1 MRLNAIT
8 NHLPPNL
15 PFMKSGFTLF
25 LLTLG
30 AFSAHAQD
38 IKKIDEHLANKAI
51 AADTSKKKP
60 WKIGGSLTLGIAQQ
74 NSSYWTGVTEE
85 YAFTL
90 ASAIDMYANMTKGKG
105 TWDNT
110 LKAAYAYTHNQSQ
123 GVRKISDFFDLFSK
137 YGHSLNEKK
146 TMSVAGIFNLR
157 SQFTDGFDY
166 TQTPV
171 RRTSDYF
178 APANLLLTV
187 GLDWKPA
194 KYFSLYFSPFA
205 SRWVIVSNDPYSYS
219 VPGGAGQK
227 PISELYGVDPEEKV
241 DAQFGAFLS
250 ANFNKD
256 LAKNLNYSSRLDFYS
271 NYQNNPGNIDIFWTN
286 TLMYKV
292 TNWLGLSYKWNVAY
306 DDDFTPEGL
315 NGPRVQFL
323 STFGVAITGKF

>member
-1 MRLNAIT
+1 
-8 NHLPPNL
+8 
-15 PFMKSGFTLF
+15 
-25 LLTLG
+25 LT
-30 AFSAHAQD
+30 
-38 IKKIDEHLANKAI
+38 NKAI

-60 WKIGGSLTLGIAQQ
+60 WKIGGSLTLGISQQ

-85 YAFTL
+85 YAFTF
-90 ASAIDMYANMTKGKG
+90 ASAIDMYANMTRGKN

-123 GVRKISDFFDLFSK
+123 GVRKTSDFFDLYSK
-137 YGHSLNEKK
+137 YGHNINEKK
-146 TMSVAGIFNLR
+146 TLSAAGIFNLR

-166 TQTPV
+166 TQDPV
-171 RRTSDYF
+171 RRTSGFF

-256 LAKNLNYSSRLDFYS
+256 IAKNLNYSSRIDFYS
-271 NYQNNPGNIDIFWTN
+271 NYRHNPGNIDIFWTN

-292 TNWLGLSYKWNVAY
+292 TSWLGFSYKWNVAY